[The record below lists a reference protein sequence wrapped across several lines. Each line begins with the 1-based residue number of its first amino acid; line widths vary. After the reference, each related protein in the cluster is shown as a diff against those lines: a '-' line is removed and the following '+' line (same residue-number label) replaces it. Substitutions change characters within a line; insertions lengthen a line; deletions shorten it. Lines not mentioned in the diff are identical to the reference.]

1 MNEESVQKELSGVKE
16 YVMSVNAQNR
26 SQLKSSKSSKIPLAD
41 GLSQSSK
48 ALELFNQH
56 LEPALDS
63 LNVQFLQVS
72 LDNIRIQN
80 QNKVLMEF
88 IKQQKQQFDDKSSQ
102 HALSEL
108 TKGDQGLLLQ
118 N

>member
-1 MNEESVQKELSGVKE
+1 M
-16 YVMSVNAQNR
+16 R
-26 SQLKSSKSSKIPLAD
+26 SSKSSKTPLVD
-41 GLSQSSK
+41 GLGQSSK
-48 ALELFNQH
+48 GPELFNQY

-63 LNVQFLQVS
+63 LNVQLLQVS

-88 IKQQKQQFDDKSSQ
+88 IKQQKQQLDDKSSQ

-108 TKGDQGLLLQ
+108 AKGDQGLLIQ